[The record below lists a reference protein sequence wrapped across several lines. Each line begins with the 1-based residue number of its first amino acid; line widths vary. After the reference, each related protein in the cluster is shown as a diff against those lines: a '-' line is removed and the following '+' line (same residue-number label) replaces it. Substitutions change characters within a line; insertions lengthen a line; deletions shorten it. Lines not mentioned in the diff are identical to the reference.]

1 MHLNNAKIIIKKEV
15 AKLAKNKK
23 KISDQTKLIGSHSL
37 IDSMSLV
44 QLCLKLEDIAEKNQF
59 AFDWTSEK
67 AMSKSMSI
75 FKTIS
80 SLAKEFS
87 AQSVK

>member
-1 MHLNNAKIIIKKEV
+1 MNIDNAKKVIKKEV
-15 AKLAKNKK
+15 TKLTKNKK
-23 KISDQTKLIGSHSL
+23 KINDQTKLIGSSSL
-37 IDSMSLV
+37 IDSMKLV
-44 QLCLKLEDIAEKNQF
+44 QLCLQLEDIAEKNQF
-59 AFDWTSEK
+59 TFDWTSEK

-75 FKTIS
+75 FRTVS

>member
-1 MHLNNAKIIIKKEV
+1 MLLNNAKKIIIKEV
-15 AKLAKNKK
+15 AKFTKNKK
-23 KISDQTKLIGSHSL
+23 KINDQTKLIGSNSP

-59 AFDWTSEK
+59 TFDWTSEK

>member
-1 MHLNNAKIIIKKEV
+1 MNIDNAKKVIKKEIT
-15 AKLAKNKK
+15 KLTKNKK
-23 KISDQTKLIGSHSL
+23 KINDQTKLIGSSSL
-37 IDSMSLV
+37 IDSMKLV
-44 QLCLKLEDIAEKNQF
+44 QLCLQLEDIAEKNQF
-59 AFDWTSEK
+59 TFDWTSEK

-75 FKTIS
+75 FRTVS